1 MVCIWYTKS
10 HECCHQKGSREKDV
24 GDYLLHCDNILL
36 MDRMCSI
43 PCSTGFEFHPK
54 WEIGNSQQSLQT
66 GINSFPWRYT
76 WKIVWLI
83 SFINVGII
91 YVINI
96 LKLWFWF
103 SFSSENC
110 SFYWS
115 CLVLPFTLHWWELRT
130 PQNIMALLSKILPKT
145 CSWWKHIV
153 NSRLWLNKSD
163 LHRSICCSS
172 LVNSVSFLIPTIIQK
187 SSLSHGIFNSLP
199 KSHVS
204 DISPWSN
211 SESFPKNIQKDVTVL
226 KIKYFSKCVKC
237 VK

>member
-10 HECCHQKGSREKDV
+10 HECCRQKGSREKDV

-43 PCSTGFEFHPK
+43 PCSTDFEFHPK

-66 GINSFPWRYT
+66 GINSFPWRDT
-76 WKIVWLI
+76 CKIVWLI
-83 SFINVGII
+83 SFVNVGII

-96 LKLWFWF
+96 LKLRFWF
-103 SFSSENC
+103 SFSSQNC
-110 SFYWS
+110 SFSWS
-115 CLVLPFTLHWWELRT
+115 CLVLPFTLHWCELRT

-145 CSWWKHIV
+145 CPWWKHIV
-153 NSRLWLNKSD
+153 NSRLWLNKSY
-163 LHRSICCSS
+163 LHRSISCSS
-172 LVNSVSFLIPTIIQK
+172 LVTQLASWFQQLYRNQVCHMAFSTVYR
-187 SSLSHGIFNSLP
+187 N
-199 KSHVS
+199 HVS
-204 DISPWSN
+204 GISPWSN

-226 KIKYFSKCVKC
+226 KIKYFSTCVKC